1 MSEPI
6 ETSVPGDD
14 YTPDGYSPP
23 VHCQACAAKDQ
34 RIAALEA
41 LLERMTH
48 QIDEHR
54 AGDYPPGHEPCSHDC
69 PACAWEAMCKKEVR

>member
-41 LLERMTH
+41 LLESLRHST
-48 QIDEHR
+48 I
-54 AGDYPPGHEPCSHDC
+54 PGLGSSGCESDC
-69 PACAWEAMCKKEVR
+69 PACAWLALKEVR